1 MQHLPYLFNMYME
14 GYPGQ
19 KWLLAVLLEA
29 KVIPLRV
36 SILVK
41 YNVSNIFS
49 AMTIILVSSELRSK
63 ELQLIQVLKKS
74 LQFS

>member
-1 MQHLPYLFNMYME
+1 MF
-14 GYPGQ
+14 
-19 KWLLAVLLEA
+19 LAVLLEA

-36 SILVK
+36 SILVR

-49 AMTIILVSSELRSK
+49 ANYNNLI
-63 ELQLIQVLKKS
+63 QLIQVLKKS

>member
-49 AMTIILVSSELRSK
+49 ANYNNLSFIWI
-63 ELQLIQVLKKS
+63 KK
-74 LQFS
+74 QGITAHPGP